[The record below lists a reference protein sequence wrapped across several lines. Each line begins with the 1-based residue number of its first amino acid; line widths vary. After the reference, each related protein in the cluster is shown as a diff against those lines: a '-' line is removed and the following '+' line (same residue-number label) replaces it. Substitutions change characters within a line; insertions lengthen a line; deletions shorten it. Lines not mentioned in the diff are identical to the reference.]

1 MQRNWLIA
9 GLTTVLLSLS
19 LLAEAA
25 LPLPIVIESV
35 QSVGGDLGF
44 CPSKNLQQ
52 ALIRRLSSN
61 PAYTVEATLPQG
73 KNTGVRM
80 TGMANCSLGQR
91 QRQQG
96 FLVFQQRSV
105 ITTAIVELNLQ
116 LINAS
121 SGATIATIAGRGEA
135 QVETPAM
142 QANSL
147 EMATGSEAAALF
159 KQATSQALDKI
170 LPQVDTT
177 LAQMAP

>member
-9 GLTTVLLSLS
+9 GLTIVLLSLS

-25 LPLPIVIESV
+25 LPLSIVIESV
-35 QSVGGDLGF
+35 QSVGGDLSF

-61 PAYTVEATLPQG
+61 AAYMVGATLPQG
-73 KNTGVRM
+73 RNSGVRI
-80 TGMANCSLGQR
+80 TGIANCSLGQR

-121 SGATIATIAGRGEA
+121 SGATIATMTERGEA

-142 QANSL
+142 QTNPL
-147 EMATGSEAAALF
+147 EIAAGSEAAVLF
-159 KQATSQALDKI
+159 EQATSQALDKI
-170 LPQVDTT
+170 IPQINKT
-177 LAQMAP
+177 LAQMAL